1 MNISLIKINL
11 MKDERKMDRRKF
23 VSTSAAAA
31 AFTVVPRHVLGGLN
45 HIAPSDKL
53 NVAYIGCG
61 TQGLREMASLIT
73 KPELQITSVCD
84 PNKFTTDYVDWSPH
98 GIRNQIREVLEDPGW
113 GEGIKGIAGG
123 RDVGKDLVEK
133 YYAKQSSSGK
143 YKGCA
148 SYSDFREQLEK
159 EKDIDAVK
167 VMTPD
172 HLHAAVSIAAMKKG
186 KHVVIHKPIANRM
199 HEAILTIETARE
211 TGVSTH
217 LLAWSQ
223 RNGYGIVL
231 DWIKQGA
238 IGKLQE
244 IHNWSNRPVWQQWTA
259 NPTETPKI
267 PDGFEWDLWLGPVPD
282 RPYHP
287 NYTHAVF
294 RGWYDFGGGS
304 IADMGHYSLWPL
316 FVEFGINTAPL
327 SAQAYG
333 TTTSITDI
341 NVSRRETNNVA
352 FPYSCIV
359 KFDFPQQEQ
368 LPPFKLFWYDGG
380 MRPQIPDELDAEDEE
395 LSPEGMMFVGDKGKI
410 LAKFHCGNPRIL
422 DKQKMMEINGSLE
435 PPEEIRERDEITWV
449 NAFRNNEE
457 SPGSFLKA
465 GPVSETI
472 LLGAVALR
480 AGKKLKYDSEN
491 MKITNEPDAN
501 QYLYREYRKGWEL

>member
-1 MNISLIKINL
+1 
-11 MKDERKMDRRKF
+11 MKHEKKMDRRKF
-23 VSTSAAAA
+23 VGTSAAAA
-31 AFTVVPRHVLGGLN
+31 AAFTIVPRHVLGGLN
-45 HIAPSDKL
+45 YIAPSDKL

-84 PNKFTTDYVDWSPH
+84 PNKYTTDYVDWSLH
-98 GIRNQIREVLEDPGW
+98 GIRDQIRNVLEDPGW
-113 GEGIKGIAGG
+113 GEGIKGIPGG
-123 RDVGKDLVEK
+123 RDVGKDFVDK
-133 YYAKQSSSGK
+133 YYAKQSPSGK

-167 VMTPD
+167 IMTPD
-172 HLHAAVSIAAMKKG
+172 HLHATVSIAAMKKG

-199 HEAILTIETARE
+199 HEARLTIETARE

-223 RNGYGIVL
+223 RNGYKIAL

-238 IGKLQE
+238 IGNLQE

-259 NPTETPKI
+259 NPIETPKI
-267 PDGFEWDLWLGPVPD
+267 PDGFDWDLWLGPVPD
-282 RPYHP
+282 RPYHH

-316 FVEFGINTAPL
+316 FVQFGINTAPL

-333 TTTSITDI
+333 TTTSITDG
-341 NVSRRETNNVA
+341 NVSRRESNNVA

-359 KFDFPQQEQ
+359 KFDFPEQEQ

-380 MRPQIPDELDAEDEE
+380 VRPQIPDELDAEDEE
-395 LSPEGMMFVGDKGKI
+395 LTPEGMMFVGDKGKI
-410 LAKFHCGNPRIL
+410 LAKFHGGNPRIL
-422 DKQKMMEINGSLE
+422 DKNKMMEINGSLE
-435 PPEEIRERDEITWV
+435 PPEEIMNRDEINWV
-449 NAFRNNEE
+449 NAFRE
-457 SPGSFLKA
+457 SKESSGSFLKA

-480 AGKKLKYDSEN
+480 TGKKLKYDSEN
-491 MKITNEPDAN
+491 MKITNVPEAN